1 MAIFLLCSMLNAMT
15 SINSTHVDKQSEA
28 PRKIGTSLTL
38 HSDYTVIK
46 RVLHITCLI
55 GILYALSFA
64 SFQFSSLEELVHSQH
79 SALGTTANRYDTEKN
94 YATLF
99 AEQWGAAAFQDPIE
113 KDTLIQIWS
122 TLPAVKFIAVYSET
136 GHLIRQAPQDTSLKE
151 TRKALPNALVTSA
164 LLDEKT
170 SKGMLIMLID
180 ESSFESIAATH
191 KQLLLKGVLACLFI
205 GVVIGSYLFR
215 GFRYFRPKTR
225 K

>member
-1 MAIFLLCSMLNAMT
+1 MTPINA
-15 SINSTHVDKQSEA
+15 THSDKKTEI
-28 PRKIGTSLTL
+28 PRNIGTTLTL

-55 GILYALSFA
+55 GVLYAFGFA
-64 SFQFSSLEELVHSQH
+64 NFQFSSMDELVHSQH
-79 SALGTTANRYDTEKN
+79 SALGTTTSRYDTEKN
-94 YATLF
+94 YAVLF
-99 AEQWGAAAFQDPIE
+99 AEQWGAPVFQDPIE

-136 GHLIRQAPQDTSLKE
+136 GHLILQAPKDTSLKDAIE
-151 TRKALPNALVTSA
+151 MSPNGMVTSA
-164 LLDEKT
+164 VYGKEA

-180 ESSFESIAATH
+180 ESPFRSIAENH
-191 KQLLLKGVLACLFI
+191 KQLLLKGILAYLFI
-205 GVVIGSYLFR
+205 GVVLGGYLFR